1 MSASDLAVHIETQHA
16 NISSKYIKNI
26 IFGGLDGIITT
37 FSIIAAA
44 YGADF
49 STRLIIIMGTANLLA
64 DAVSMGLGEY
74 ISSVSENI
82 YINTERNK
90 EEFEYEHNKEYELK
104 EMVALYKGKGMN
116 EQDAQSIVSIIAK
129 PEYKEFF
136 IENMVAYELGL
147 EVPEENYKK
156 INRKEGLVT
165 FISFVGFGFIP
176 VFPYILFYT
185 TDYSH
190 KNAMFAIDC
199 FFTLMAMF
207 CLGYTQAKI
216 TKQNQIIHGL
226 TMCGNG
232 TLAASVAFLIGF
244 ILENVLN

>member
-1 MSASDLAVHIETQHA
+1 MSASNLAVHIETQHA

-90 EEFEYEHNKEYELK
+90 EEHEYEHNKEYEVK
-104 EMVALYKGKGMN
+104 EMVALYKGKGLN
-116 EQDAQSIVSIIAK
+116 EQDAQSVVNILAK
-129 PEYKEFF
+129 P
-136 IENMVAYELGL
+136 NTRNSLL
-147 EVPEENYKK
+147 K
-156 INRKEGLVT
+156 IWLPMNWGWK
-165 FISFVGFGFIP
+165 
-176 VFPYILFYT
+176 FPR
-185 TDYSH
+185 
-190 KNAMFAIDC
+190 
-199 FFTLMAMF
+199 
-207 CLGYTQAKI
+207 KI
-216 TKQNQIIHGL
+216 TRKSIGRRVWWLLYPLLASDSSRCFRIYFSILQIIHIR
-226 TMCGNG
+226 
-232 TLAASVAFLIGF
+232 TLCLLLIAFSHWWLCF
-244 ILENVLN
+244 VLDTRRPK